1 MKNIK
6 MAVITGG
13 PCSGKTSFLGM
24 LQKEFDEKF
33 PDWHLMIIPET
44 ATELIINGIKPFN
57 NCLSL
62 LNFQKYVLEMQ
73 IAKEELY
80 LKAANDVPKD
90 NILIVCDRG
99 LCDNIA
105 YCDNK
110 ECSNEEM
117 FSKLLLPHNK
127 TLSNARDRY
136 DVIIHLVT
144 AAKGTNAYTTA
155 NNSARRETAKEA
167 CATDSKT
174 LLAWMGHPNLK
185 IIDNSTD
192 FQEKLNRAMSEI
204 YYLIG
209 LNGTIE
215 YHKKLLV
222 KIPDINKLKYNK
234 KITIIQNY
242 LYSDDD
248 NIEKRI
254 RQRRDGESS
263 SFYYTE
269 KNKVKE
275 NDNGRLKSER
285 KIDEREYILLL
296 SQVNPEYH
304 QITKDR
310 YCFIYNNQYMSLD
323 IFNFDKEQALLEV
336 SFEKRDTNIEIPN
349 FIEIIKDV
357 TFDNNYKNVEISK
370 NLSL

>member
-33 PDWHLMIIPET
+33 PNWHLMIIPET
-44 ATELIINGIKPFN
+44 ATELIANGIRPFN

-62 LNFQKYVLEMQ
+62 LKFQEYVLEKQ
-73 IAKEELY
+73 LAKEELY
-80 LKAANDVPKD
+80 LKVAKEVPQD
-90 NILIVCDRG
+90 NVLIVCDRG

-105 YCDNK
+105 YCDND
-110 ECSNEEM
+110 ECSREEM
-117 FSKLLLPHNK
+117 FTKLLKLNNK

-136 DVIIHLVT
+136 DVVIHLVT
-144 AAKGTNAYTTA
+144 AAKGTDAYTTA
-155 NNSARRETAKEA
+155 NNSARTETAEEA
-167 CATDSKT
+167 CLADEKT
-174 LLAWMGHPNLK
+174 LSAWVGHPNLK
-185 IIDNSTD
+185 IIDNSTN

-204 YYLIG
+204 HYLIG
-209 LNGTIE
+209 LDETIE

-242 LYSDDD
+242 LYSDNDD
-248 NIEKRI
+248 TEKRI
-254 RQRRDGESS
+254 RERRYGESS

-275 NDNGRLKSER
+275 NDNGRLKLER
-285 KIDEREYILLL
+285 RIDEREYISLLA
-296 SQVNPEYH
+296 QVNPKYH

-310 YCFIYNNQYMSLD
+310 YCFIYKNQYMNLD
-323 IFNFDKEQALLEV
+323 IFSFDKEHALLEV
-336 SFEKRDTNIEIPN
+336 SLEENDTNIEFPD
-349 FIEIIKDV
+349 FIETIKDV
-357 TFDNNYKNVEISK
+357 TFDKKYKNIEISER
-370 NLSL
+370 LSL